1 MHVCFR
7 KDIRWKPGSV
17 TVAIVES
24 DRYSMV
30 KVGDIVVACND
41 RRDPESIQRALQRR
55 DMARC
60 LEIVPVFLQ
69 LGFRKVLIT
78 KSFWFHSLK

>member
-60 LEIVPVFLQ
+60 LEILRPLYPEDPLPGAGMQ
-69 LGFRKVLIT
+69 QGSRP
-78 KSFWFHSLK
+78 